1 MCNGLAS
8 ACIYRERSS
17 RYGEK
22 DQATEFLHTLSLE
35 YFDRRN
41 PHGAGEKVILTTAKQ
56 PKLGKFSVPSGG
68 VAAASARHPWGGSS
82 CDAAPN
88 VFAAPNAENFAE

>member
-35 YFDRRN
+35 YFDSLIKTHN
-41 PHGAGEKVILTTAKQ
+41 HVKNLM
-56 PKLGKFSVPSGG
+56 GKP
-68 VAAASARHPWGGSS
+68 
-82 CDAAPN
+82 
-88 VFAAPNAENFAE
+88 ET

>member
-22 DQATEFLHTLSLE
+22 DKATEFLHTLSLE
-35 YFDRRN
+35 YVDTQQCGEVLHSL
-41 PHGAGEKVILTTAKQ
+41 PHASLL
-56 PKLGKFSVPSGG
+56 PSVSRPAEQGIS
-68 VAAASARHPWGGSS
+68 VLLLLFINR
-82 CDAAPN
+82 AP
-88 VFAAPNAENFAE
+88 PMCG

>member
-22 DQATEFLHTLSLE
+22 DQATEFLYTLSLE
-35 YFDRRN
+35 YFNTFINDN
-41 PHGAGEKVILTTAKQ
+41 PLLSTHAVRVDNTLC
-56 PKLGKFSVPSGG
+56 V
-68 VAAASARHPWGGSS
+68 
-82 CDAAPN
+82 
-88 VFAAPNAENFAE
+88 

>member
-1 MCNGLAS
+1 MFNGLAS

-35 YFDRRN
+35 YFDTCERN
-41 PHGAGEKVILTTAKQ
+41 AIKTTYLPTSDMHADIMTKNL
-56 PKLGKFSVPSGG
+56 PRDTHWKHAHRLGLVGRDSVE
-68 VAAASARHPWGGSS
+68 VADRPR
-82 CDAAPN
+82 
-88 VFAAPNAENFAE
+88 VKRLK